1 MPSVLEVR
9 KWVDNNLFQWPI
21 PCNITDFRA
30 MLRQGNH
37 RPAPGPDEWEKWCVK
52 NLSDFA
58 LSLVLDIHNYH
69 VMNSKFPGDIKDMWL
84 TYIHKGGICTDLI
97 NYHGLMLSNFLANSL
112 MTWLNYKLVPYV
124 AKLNVIP
131 IPESLLNKE
140 YKPGTWWATYW
151 ASKPMLNATIRPFMP
166 YSRIKWRALIT

>member
-1 MPSVLEVR
+1 
-9 KWVDNNLFQWPI
+9 
-21 PCNITDFRA
+21 

-131 IPESLLNKE
+131 DTRVTTQQGVQTWDMMSYLLSVK
-140 YKPGTWWATYW
+140 T
-151 ASKPMLNATIRPFMP
+151 NAECHHQTIYALQHDQIKGFDYLAPSGFYDVLRA
-166 YSRIKWRALIT
+166 YSFLEAICD